1 MDFHTRERSRRNYAH
16 LLRVIGTGASGDA
29 KAVQKLFDELMKYGQ

>member
-1 MDFHTRERSRRNYAH
+1 MDFHTRERATELAH
-16 LLRVIGTGASGDA
+16 LLRVVGTGASGDA